1 MSNQTNNN
9 QQVGKKRSRAK
20 ETWRRLKKSKS
31 AMIGLVLVIAIIV
44 LALSAPL
51 FIDYET
57 QVVNQSIA
65 ERLQGPSAEHLFGT
79 DNLGRDIF
87 YRILYGARVSLLI
100 GAASCLI
107 CCPTGVVLGSL
118 AGFYGGKVDDIIMRF
133 FDILLA
139 IPSTLMAILL
149 VAAFGTNLFNIIL
162 AVGLPTLP
170 QYVRITRA
178 SVMTIKQQEYVEAA
192 RAVGATDSEIIRT
205 HILPN
210 CIAPVLVQAT
220 LRCATVIADAAALSF
235 LGLGIPEPRP
245 EWGGMLSAARPF
257 LRDYPH
263 TVLFPGLAIMITILA
278 LNLLGDGL
286 RDALDPKLKK

>member
-1 MSNQTNNN
+1 M
-9 QQVGKKRSRAK
+9 
-20 ETWRRLKKSKS
+20 L
-31 AMIGLVLVIAIIV
+31 
-44 LALSAPL
+44 
-51 FIDYET
+51 
-57 QVVNQSIA
+57 
-65 ERLQGPSAEHLFGT
+65 
-79 DNLGRDIF
+79 
-87 YRILYGARVSLLI
+87 
-100 GAASCLI
+100 
-107 CCPTGVVLGSL
+107 LGSL
-118 AGFYGGKVDDIIMRF
+118 AGYYGGKVDDVIMRF

-162 AVGLPTLP
+162 AVGLPTWP

-192 RAVGATDSEIIRT
+192 RAVGATNGEIIRT

-235 LGLGIPEPRP
+235 LGLGIAEPTP

-263 TVLFPGLAIMITILA
+263 TVLFPGLAIMLTILA
-278 LNLLGDGL
+278 LNMLGDGL

>member
-1 MSNQTNNN
+1 MSENVN
-9 QQVGKKRSRAK
+9 QQVGKKRSRVK
-20 ETWRRLKKSKS
+20 ETWRRLKKSRS
-31 AMIGLVLVIAIIV
+31 AMIGLALVALILVFA
-44 LALSAPL
+44 LATPL
-51 FIDYET
+51 FIDYDT
-57 QVVNQSIA
+57 QVIMQDIPN
-65 ERLQGPSAEHLFGT
+65 RLDAPGAEHWFGT

-87 YRILYGARVSLLI
+87 SRILYGARISLLI
-100 GAASCLI
+100 GAVSCLI
-107 CCPTGVVLGSL
+107 CCPTGVALGSL
-118 AGFYGGKVDDIIMRF
+118 AGFYGGRTDDVIMRF

-139 IPSTLMAILL
+139 IPSTLLAILL

-192 RAVGATDSEIIRT
+192 RAVGATNFEIIKT

-235 LGLGIPEPRP
+235 LGLGIAEPTP

-257 LRDYPH
+257 LRDHPH
-263 TVLFPGLAIMITILA
+263 TVLFPGLAIMVTILA
-278 LNLLGDGL
+278 LNMLGDGL